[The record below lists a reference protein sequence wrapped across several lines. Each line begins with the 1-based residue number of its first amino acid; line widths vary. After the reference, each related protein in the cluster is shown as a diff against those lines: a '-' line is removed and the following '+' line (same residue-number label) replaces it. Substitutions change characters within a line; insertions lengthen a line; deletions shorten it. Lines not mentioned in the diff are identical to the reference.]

1 MKPMELVICRGSR
14 AYITAL
20 LLGYLMFLPCS
31 YERMG
36 ELRNNSEHLGSVC
49 AFAQPPNRDKEPPS
63 IEIFGVEDTTEYWG
77 VTLEIYITAYDDRDP
92 NVVIEADLNGEPV
105 DAYGAI
111 RVSKPG
117 YYTLRVVARDS
128 SGNYSRKTYDFTIRE
143 RPLYRVFV
151 IPHQIALERTQ
162 HNKLKFSGVFF
173 IASRDIDVAQ
183 INLYTLILWLESDD
197 RTPLAALELPRNKS
211 APPPQCGPYPIDTEV
226 VDPVVAS
233 KAYLRVRWEGEIP
246 IPDNGT
252 LPTRFLLTG
261 AGYSD
266 PETILF
272 DIEGEGEL
280 KSDETPLRTL
290 QRLGIS
296 TEVPEVPVVGDNPPR
311 RCAWKYKVIPLE
323 KQDRSFSERNSIFS
337 NCVWVEELN
346 PAVAYGKVLDG
357 LARAIDECPGG
368 DEPSVAEGIVRSGYD
383 YRVWLEPPDACRKP
397 VILYTLEPSFNYKGE
412 IDPSAR
418 ACVAGLIDILALQT
432 RVSARALGG
441 FSCGNTEKIKI
452 NLGVGASGLA
462 AKIVFEQNQDCRR
475 IPPGIAQDLDGGVY
489 RGNCLD
495 IRCRTAMSISAW
507 ANATFLDSS
516 AKAYARLYEASP
528 CIRIEASCEDCG
540 TNCPT
545 FKHKYG
551 CSN

>member
-1 MKPMELVICRGSR
+1 MKPMELAICRGSR
-14 AYITAL
+14 PYTTAL
-20 LLGYLMFLPCS
+20 LLGYLMFFPCS

-36 ELRNNSEHLGSVC
+36 ELRNNSEHSGSVC

-92 NVVIEADLNGEPV
+92 NVVIEANLNGKPV

-117 YYTLRVVARDS
+117 YYTLHVVAHDS
-128 SGNYSRKTYDFTIRE
+128 SGNYSQKTYDFTIRE
-143 RPLYRVFV
+143 LPLYRVFV
-151 IPHQIALERTQ
+151 IPHQIALEKTQ
-162 HNKLKFSGVFF
+162 HNKLKFSGVFY

-211 APPPQCGPYPIDTEV
+211 APPPQCGPYPIDREV

-261 AGYSD
+261 AGYAD
-266 PETILF
+266 PKTILF
-272 DIEGEGEL
+272 DIEGGGEL

-296 TEVPEVPVVGDNPPR
+296 TKVPEVPVVGVNPPR
-311 RCAWKYKVIPLE
+311 RCAWRYKVTPLE
-323 KQDRSFSERNSIFS
+323 KQEKSFLRGNILPL
-337 NCVWVEELN
+337 CDWVEELK
-346 PAVAYGKVLDG
+346 AVAHGKVLDG
-357 LARAIDECPGG
+357 LARAIDECPSGG
-368 DEPSVAEGIVRSGYD
+368 EPSVAEGVVRSGYD

-418 ACVAGLIDILALQT
+418 AYAAGLIDILALQT
-432 RVSARALGG
+432 GVSARALGG
-441 FSCGNTEKIKI
+441 FSCGNTEKIQI
-452 NLGVGASGLA
+452 NLGVGASGCE
-462 AKIVFEQNQDCRR
+462 AKIAFEQNQDCRR
-475 IPPGIAQDLDGGVY
+475 IPPIIAQDLDGSEY
-489 RGNCLD
+489 RGTRLD
-495 IRCRTAMSISAW
+495 IRCRTAMSISTR

-528 CIRIEASCEDCG
+528 CIRIEAFCEDCG

-545 FKHKYG
+545 FKQKYG